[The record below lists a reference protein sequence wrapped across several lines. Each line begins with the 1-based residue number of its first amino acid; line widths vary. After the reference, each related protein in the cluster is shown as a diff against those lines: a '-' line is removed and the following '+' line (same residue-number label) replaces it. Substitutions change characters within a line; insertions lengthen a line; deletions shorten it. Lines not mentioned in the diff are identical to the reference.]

1 MGDLTDRYELSV
13 TLGEGGSAVLYRA
26 RDRRLDRDVAIKRM
40 RETGWPDVARRR
52 FETEAQVLARL
63 QHPHIARVFDA
74 GQDSSGVPYIVMELL
89 AGETL
94 EARLTGAPVES
105 QQVLAWAFPLLG
117 ALAVAHD
124 AGVLHRDIKPSNL
137 FLRDNGP
144 AGVSP
149 VLIDFGIAKQL
160 GDAGHTGE
168 GVVLGTPAF
177 MSPEQAAG
185 EPLGCGTDIWS
196 LAVVLYRLLA
206 GRLPFEGGSASE
218 VLAKVSRA
226 AAPPLTQTA
235 PWVAPGLAA
244 TVDRA
249 LRPAHARPSSA
260 REFARML
267 LDSAIASDIPVPQQ
281 PDPLGLPEWADWC
294 AAALERGPTGTLLVT
309 SPAGSPSR
317 PRTRAARWLVGAAGL
332 LLLSWAALSVLG
344 RSSNASR
351 PAEPETLASVAS
363 VSATSLNGG
372 VVPAP
377 AADTTDAAEAAVVT
391 EHLTPTAM
399 APLREGVAEARAFRR
414 DASARPRRSPS
425 ETVSSAS
432 VPPPQ
437 PAEEA
442 SSMASRL
449 PDVVDSW
456 DL

>member
-309 SPAGSPSR
+309 SPAGLPRR
-317 PRTRAARWLVGAAGL
+317 PRLRAARWLVGAAGL
-332 LLLSWAALSVLG
+332 LLLSWAVLSAIG
-344 RSSNASR
+344 RSSSASR
-351 PAEPETLASVAS
+351 PAVPETLASVAS
-363 VSATSLNGG
+363 APSLNGG

-377 AADTTDAAEAAVVT
+377 AADRPDVAEAVVT

-399 APLREGVAEARAFRR
+399 APPREGVAEAHPFRR
-414 DASARPRRSPS
+414 AASARPRRTPS
-425 ETVSSAS
+425 ETGSSAS
-432 VPPPQ
+432 APPPRS
-437 PAEEA
+437 ADEA
-442 SSMASRL
+442 SSTASRL